1 MIENDITYKIIGC
14 VYKVY
19 NALGPGL
26 LESVYEEALIY
37 EMSKQGLKVD
47 PQREVPIIY
56 EGQQLGHNLRLDL
69 IVDESIIIELKSVEE
84 LKKIY
89 FKQLQTYLKLSGK
102 KVGLL
107 INFNTDD
114 IRKSIHRV
122 IM

>member
-1 MIENDITYKIIGC
+1 MTENDITYKIIGC

-37 EMSKQGLKVD
+37 EMSKQGLKVAS
-47 PQREVPIIY
+47 QREIPIIY
-56 EGQQLGHNLRLDL
+56 EGQQLGNNLRLDIL
-69 IVDESIIIELKSVEE
+69 VEESIIIELKSVEE